1 MINLSFLKVVLKN
14 HCFKTYNQIQVEI
27 ILVKLQLDID
37 PKNIQTIHLQEV
49 VQCLRRSYFDRIDP
63 IEIERRGFN
72 ELLSGLLRKLEYGSE
87 PKEFEIDDIKLQGQ
101 TDMIVDDAI
110 MLFRPAA
117 QSELEN
123 PLAND
128 VLFLNACLWIYDKTE
143 GIVVYIT
150 GDRKETTFS
159 LTRNKKMFEEV
170 IRRVRVVN
178 NLLKEQKAPILEP
191 STECS
196 ECQYFERC
204 FMKKKNSKHVDIGEM
219 LGIGKFGNKG

>member
-1 MINLSFLKVVLKN
+1 MMGDRDFRSI
-14 HCFKTYNQIQVEI
+14 IQNALGSIGRE
-27 ILVKLQLDID
+27 LQLNID
-37 PKNIQTIHLQEV
+37 SKDIQTIHLQEV

-63 IEIERRGFN
+63 VEIERRGFN

-87 PKEFEIDDIKLQGQ
+87 PKEFEIEDIKLKGQ
-101 TDMIVDDAI
+101 TDMLVDDI
-110 MLFRPAA
+110 VLLFRSA
-117 QSELEN
+117 QGELEN

-128 VLFLNACLWIYDKTE
+128 VLYLNACLWIYDKPE
-143 GIVVYIT
+143 GIIVYIS

-170 IRRVRVVN
+170 IRRVRVLN

-219 LGIGKFGNKG
+219 LGLGKFGGND

>member
-1 MINLSFLKVVLKN
+1 MMGDRDFRTTIQTALSSIGK
-14 HCFKTYNQIQVEI
+14 E
-27 ILVKLQLDID
+27 LQLDID

-63 IEIERRGFN
+63 VEIERRGFN

-87 PKEFEIDDIKLQGQ
+87 PKVFEIDDIKLQGQ

-110 MLFRPAA
+110 MLFRPAT

-128 VLFLNACLWIYDKTE
+128 VLYLNACLWIYDKTE
-143 GIVVYIT
+143 GIVVYMA

-170 IRRVRVVN
+170 IRRVRVLN

-191 STECS
+191 SAECS
-196 ECQYFERC
+196 ECQYYEKC

-219 LGIGKFGNKG
+219 LGMGKFGNKG

>member
-1 MINLSFLKVVLKN
+1 MMGDRDFRTS
-14 HCFKTYNQIQVEI
+14 IQTALASIGKE
-27 ILVKLQLDID
+27 LQLDID

-63 IEIERRGFN
+63 VEIERRGFN

-110 MLFRPAA
+110 MLFRST
-117 QSELEN
+117 QTELEN

-128 VLFLNACLWIYDKTE
+128 VLYLNACLWIYDKTD

-170 IRRVRVVN
+170 IRRVRVLN

-196 ECQYFERC
+196 ECKYYERC
-204 FMKKKNSKHVDIGEM
+204 FIKKTNSKHVDIGEM
-219 LGIGKFGNKG
+219 